1 VRWFLSKVD
10 MMNQET
16 QNKTQSDDACRA
28 ARAGAADLREELDKD
43 AAPSNTASNNCNGE
57 EIKFVPLR
65 WGVDSLYLSYPGM
78 LADSVTR
85 KLETLKKIA
94 QADLEAVRATAQYQV
109 EEHIFEVKDKGS
121 GIFPFVL
128 RDNAFRIAFSRP
140 KSGSL
145 PMAYAQV
152 SSSML
157 AAFTP
162 LQVESR
168 LSAVLERMG
177 DIEPARASRIDL
189 FVDFTCAVDMESWS
203 RHAWVTRAHDIRSY
217 SCQGSFSGWSIGMG
231 GVLAGR
237 LYNKSLEIETSGKEY
252 LKELWLKAG
261 WDGITPV
268 WRLEFEFK
276 RELLTQKGLS
286 GLYQTLDNLG
296 GLWAYATDE
305 WLRLTLPSEHDSTRS
320 RWPVHPLWACLASI
334 DWGASGGPLLD
345 RFTSVSAPSEK
356 QVLSRLLSSMTTL
369 MALNGQLGLDMA
381 WGDLRLRLDNHLH
394 TLCLWEGIH
403 PDQYVEEKV
412 RIKARRFNSILNQH
426 DDEGPDPEEQA
437 RLYRK
442 LSRGG

>member
-1 VRWFLSKVD
+1 
-10 MMNQET
+10 
-16 QNKTQSDDACRA
+16 
-28 ARAGAADLREELDKD
+28 
-43 AAPSNTASNNCNGE
+43 
-57 EIKFVPLR
+57 
-65 WGVDSLYLSYPGM
+65 M

-85 KLETLKKIA
+85 KLETLKKLA
-94 QADLEAVRATAQYQV
+94 QSEHEGVQATAQYQV

-121 GIFPFVL
+121 GLFPFVL
-128 RDNAFRIAFSRP
+128 RDNAFRISLSRP
-140 KSGSL
+140 KSGAL
-145 PMAYAQV
+145 PMAYVQV

-162 LQVESR
+162 LQIESR
-168 LSAVLERMG
+168 LNAVLEQMG
-177 DIEPARASRIDL
+177 DIESPRTSRIDL

-203 RHAWVTRAHDIRSY
+203 RHAWVTRAHNIQSY
-217 SCQGSFSGWSIGMG
+217 SCQGQFSGWSIGLG

-261 WDGITPV
+261 WDGVTPV
-268 WRLEFEFK
+268 WRLEFELK
-276 RELLTQKGLS
+276 RELLTQKGVS
-286 GLYQTLDNLG
+286 GLHQTLDHLG

-305 WLRLTLPSEHDSTRS
+305 WLRLTLPSEQDSTRS

-334 DWGASGGPLLD
+334 SWGSNGGPLLD

-356 QVLSRLLSSMTTL
+356 QTMSRLLSSMTTL
-369 MALNGQLGLDMA
+369 MALNGQVGLDEA
-381 WGDLRLRLDNHLH
+381 WDDLRLRLDNHLH
-394 TLCLWEGIH
+394 TLCMWEGIH
-403 PDQYVEEKV
+403 PDQYVEERV
-412 RIKARRFNSILNQH
+412 RIKARRFNSILNQQ